1 MSNYSYYRHT
11 RTERAE
17 VPYTFRC
24 EHCSKE
30 SGSMWA
36 VVLGTAEEK
45 SNFKTLNEEHNKK
58 LCERAH
64 KNLVMKVKE
73 LHKDV
78 MEKKIYPLDFKDT
91 CPHCHQPQSW
101 AVSGLKAKLFENPI
115 VALCVGAFFSV
126 VAVLGYYF
134 GDMDYPVVWVAGG
147 IMAAG
152 VAAALALLIWNLI
165 RLGIKKKKAS
175 SGAQKNFPVINWAA
189 VQGLLDES

>member
-1 MSNYSYYRHT
+1 MSTYSYYRHT
-11 RTERAE
+11 RTQQVE

-24 EHCSKE
+24 EHCSKD

-36 VVLGTAEEK
+36 VVVGTAEEK
-45 SNFKTLNEEHNKK
+45 SNFKTINEEHEKK

-64 KNLVMKVKE
+64 KNLVQKVKA

-78 MEKKIYPLDFKDT
+78 VEKKIYPADFKDA

-101 AVSGLKAKLFENPI
+101 AVSGLKNKLFENPG
-115 VALCVGAFFSV
+115 VALCVGVFFSV

-152 VAAALALLIWNLI
+152 IVAALGLLIWNLI
-165 RLGIKKKKAS
+165 QLGIKTKKTS
-175 SGAQKNFPVINWAA
+175 SGAQKTLPVINWAA
-189 VQGLLDES
+189 VQGLLDEP

>member
-1 MSNYSYYRHT
+1 MSTYSYYRHT
-11 RTERAE
+11 RTEQAE

-45 SNFKTLNEEHNKK
+45 SNFKTINEEHEKK

-78 MEKKIYPLDFKDT
+78 VEKNIYPLDFKDS

-101 AVSGLKAKLFENPI
+101 AVSGLKKKLFENPV

-126 VAVLGYYF
+126 IAVLGHYF
-134 GDMDYPVVWVAGG
+134 GDMEYLTLAVAGW

-152 VAAALALLIWNLI
+152 VAAALVLLIWNLI
-165 RLGIKKKKAS
+165 QLSLKTKKTS
-175 SGAQKNFPVINWAA
+175 SGGQKNLPVINWAA
-189 VQGLLDES
+189 VQNLLDEP